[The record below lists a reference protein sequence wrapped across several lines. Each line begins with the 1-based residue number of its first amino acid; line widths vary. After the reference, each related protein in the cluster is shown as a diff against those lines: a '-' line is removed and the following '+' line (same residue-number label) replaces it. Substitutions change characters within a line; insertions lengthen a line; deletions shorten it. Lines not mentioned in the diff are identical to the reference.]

1 MDLITHGVVGLALG
15 SLSGGPDII
24 NNPLAIGALIGSVVP
39 DGDIIYQLK
48 GDYTYLKN
56 HRGPS
61 HSIVMGTVISLIVS
75 GILRGIFSD
84 FSFWSIF
91 VWTFGAY
98 MLHIGLDIF
107 NSYGAS
113 ILWPFSKKKIGS
125 GLLLIFDPAL
135 LISSIVIFF
144 TRGKHWGWI
153 IASISFFILYLLF
166 RLMLKRRVY
175 KVLMKFFNHEKGQKI
190 VVMPSMLR
198 LFKWDFIMYQ
208 QKRIITGRVNVLRSY
223 VYVRNYFER
232 SNTQLENIVLKT
244 TIGEFFK
251 NFSPHYHI
259 EWIRDGEG
267 HKVIFT
273 DLRYYVRGSY
283 MHHAIA
289 LFDEKLRPIY
299 AAFQPYSKQRNI
311 KIPV

>member
-24 NNPLAIGALIGSVVP
+24 NNPLAIGSLIGSVIP

-61 HSIVMGTVISLIVS
+61 HSIVVGTIISLLIS
-75 GILRGIFSD
+75 GILRGIFTD

-91 VWTFGAY
+91 AWTFGGY

-107 NSYGAS
+107 NSYGAN
-113 ILWPFSKKKIGS
+113 IFWPFNKRKIES

-135 LISSIVIFF
+135 LICSGVIFLS
-144 TRGKHWGWI
+144 RGENWLRI
-153 IASISFFILYLLF
+153 VASIAFFIFYLIF
-166 RLMLKRRVY
+166 RWLLKRRVY
-175 KVLMKFFNHEKGQKI
+175 NTLVKDFGREKDQEI

-198 LFKWDFIMYQ
+198 LFKWDFILYQ
-208 QKRIITGRVNVLRSY
+208 KKRIITGRVNILRNSIEVRDHLKRSHTELEDLVLSTR
-223 VYVRNYFER
+223 
-232 SNTQLENIVLKT
+232 
-244 TIGEFFK
+244 IGEFFK
-251 NFSPHYHI
+251 DFSPHFHI
-259 EWIRDGEG
+259 EWKKDGQN
-267 HKVIFT
+267 HRAIIT
-273 DLRYYVRGSY
+273 DLRYYVKGSY
-283 MHHAIA
+283 LHHAIA
-289 LFDEKLRPIY
+289 LFDEELEPIY
-299 AAFQPYSKQRNI
+299 AAFQPYSKQREI

>member
-15 SLSGGPDII
+15 SLAGGPDII
-24 NNPLAIGALIGSVVP
+24 NNPLAIGTLIGSVIP

-61 HSIVMGTVISLIVS
+61 HSIIIGTIISLIISV
-75 GILRGIFSD
+75 ILRGIFGG

-91 VWTFGAY
+91 SWTFGAY

-107 NSYGAS
+107 NSYGAN
-113 ILWPFSKKKIGS
+113 ILWPFNEKKIGS

-135 LISSIVIFF
+135 LISSMVIIF
-144 TRGKHWGWI
+144 THGKHWVWV
-153 IASISFFILYLLF
+153 IASIGFFILYLFF
-166 RLMLKRRVY
+166 RWMLKRRVY
-175 KVLMKFFNHEKGQKI
+175 KVLMRYFGYEKDQKI

-198 LFKWDFIMYQ
+198 LFKWDFILYQ
-208 QKRIITGRVNVLRSY
+208 QKRIITGRVNVLRSE
-223 VYVRNYFER
+223 VDVRDHLKR
-232 SNTQLENIVLKT
+232 SHAYLEDMLMKT
-244 TIGEFFK
+244 AIGKFFK
-251 NFSPHYHI
+251 NFSPHYHV
-259 EWIRDGEG
+259 EWIKDGE
-267 HKVIFT
+267 HLKAIIT

-289 LFDEKLRPIY
+289 LFDEKLKPIY

>member
-15 SLSGGPDII
+15 SLAGGPDII
-24 NNPLAIGALIGSVVP
+24 NNPIAIGTLIGSVIP

-61 HSIVMGTVISLIVS
+61 HSIVLGTVISLIIS
-75 GILRGIFSD
+75 GILRWIFTD

-91 VWTFGAY
+91 AWTFGAY

-107 NSYGAS
+107 NSYGAN
-113 ILWPFSKKKIGS
+113 ILWPFNKKKIGS

-135 LISSIVIFF
+135 LISSVVIIFAHD
-144 TRGKHWGWI
+144 KHFGWV
-153 IASISFFILYLLF
+153 IASIGFFILYLCF
-166 RLMLKRRVY
+166 RWMLKRQVH
-175 KVLMKFFNHEKGQKI
+175 KILMKYFGREKDQKI

-198 LFKWDFIMYQ
+198 LFKWDFILYQ
-208 QKRIITGRVNVLRSY
+208 RRRTITGRVNVLRSE
-223 VYVRNYFER
+223 VDVRNYLER
-232 SNTQLENIVLKT
+232 SYAYLDDMLMKTNIGK
-244 TIGEFFK
+244 FFK
-251 NFSPHYHI
+251 NFSPHYHV
-259 EWIRDGEG
+259 EWIKDGQL
-267 HKVIFT
+267 HKAIIT

-289 LFDEKLRPIY
+289 LFDEKLKPIY
-299 AAFQPYSKQRNI
+299 AAFQPYSKQRIIN
-311 KIPV
+311 IPV